1 MRFVLNL
8 LLAYAA
14 QQWKNCGITQNR
26 IQHQNFRPQ
35 AALQHMQYF
44 CAGINDCACLN
55 GIIGF
60 CIQADHLALGCITVC
75 KQCGH
80 TFDQLFFR
88 HSCFSY
94 RGKASHTVP
103 LHFNILSQFLAAH
116 LVQVLSSLRS
126 ALQPAPLCSNQPA
139 HLRPGWALR
148 CFRIS
153 IATGSGRGTPYL
165 RGRYNAQRGP
175 PPRSP
180 KYAAP
185 SHIATGYNT
194 HAFPPVI
201 LQCN

>member
-1 MRFVLNL
+1 MPSKVS
-8 LLAYAA
+8 AYRRIIIRWAA
-14 QQWKNCGITQNR
+14 SLSANSAVTRSTSFSSVILVSPTG
-26 IQHQNFRPQ
+26 
-35 AALQHMQYF
+35 A
-44 CAGINDCACLN
+44 
-55 GIIGF
+55 
-60 CIQADHLALGCITVC
+60 
-75 KQCGH
+75 
-80 TFDQLFFR
+80 R
-88 HSCFSY
+88 HHIRS
-94 RGKASHTVP
+94 P
-103 LHFNILSQFLAAH
+103 LHFNILSQLFAAH

-185 SHIATGYNT
+185 GRIATGYNT